1 MENNDNN
8 KIKIE
13 LYNDHFENAKR
24 YGIPHA
30 QLIIADIPYN
40 LGNNAYASNPQWY
53 IDGDNKNGESKLAG
67 KSFFDTDN
75 DFKINNFFDFCTRY
89 MNKEQK
95 KAGERGKSS
104 NAPAMIVFCAFEQI
118 PLVVEQGKKHGLMH
132 SYPLIFCKNFSAQ
145 VLKANMKI
153 VNACEYAVVLYREKL
168 PKFRNI
174 GEDGKGHMVFNWF
187 EWKKDNS
194 KEYAKIHPTQ
204 KPINVLKKLIE
215 IFTDEG
221 DVVIDPVAGSGS
233 TLRACAELKRS
244 CYGFEIKKDFYTKA
258 KEKMISDEILDNIL
272 NTKQITIEDLKL

>member
-1 MENNDNN
+1 MENY
-8 KIKIE
+8 KKKVKIE

-89 MNKEQK
+89 MNKEPK

-118 PLVVEQGKKHGLMH
+118 PLVVEQGKIHGLMH

-204 KPINVLKKLIE
+204 KPVSVLKKLIK

-258 KEKMISDEILDNIL
+258 KEKMISDEILDNIF
-272 NTKQITIEDLKL
+272 NTNQINLFDL